1 MVQCMM
7 YCQATMFMLNLSL
20 RFTSGTKVGRTL
32 PTSPDHPHHGQG
44 RGAYTV
50 DTSYLPEDPSW
61 EGDLGN
67 LLTSWL
73 LNLGWLKQLFLVC
86 ILLVLLGGFTC
97 VMMRCSACLC
107 RSTRKKKEI
116 WKRHALRPKVG
127 SRAYFGTRRTESK

>member
-1 MVQCMM
+1 M
-7 YCQATMFMLNLSL
+7 
-20 RFTSGTKVGRTL
+20 
-32 PTSPDHPHHGQG
+32 
-44 RGAYTV
+44 

-127 SRAYFGTRRTESK
+127 SGAYFGTRRTESK